1 MEVQSL
7 LREIAYK
14 SCTIEINDEHMDLVL
29 EGINI
34 SSPDGETLLIGGNN
48 TLSMDWDEVK
58 ITKVEEEQDTVY
70 SIKVPGRQV
79 YIRVPRI

>member
-14 SCTIEINDEHMDLVL
+14 SCTIEINDEHMDLML

-34 SSPDGETLLIGGNN
+34 SSPDGEILLIGGNN
-48 TLSMDWDEVK
+48 TLSLDWDEAK
-58 ITKVEEEQDTVY
+58 ITKVEEEEETVY
-70 SIKVPGRQV
+70 SIKNPGKQV
-79 YIRVPRI
+79 YIRVPKM

>member
-7 LREIAYK
+7 LREIAYM
-14 SCTIEINDEHMDLVL
+14 SCAIEIKDERMDLVL

-34 SSPDGETLLIGGNN
+34 SSPDGKTLLIGGNN
-48 TLSMDWDEVK
+48 MLSMDWDEVK

-70 SIKVPGRQV
+70 SIKDPGRQV